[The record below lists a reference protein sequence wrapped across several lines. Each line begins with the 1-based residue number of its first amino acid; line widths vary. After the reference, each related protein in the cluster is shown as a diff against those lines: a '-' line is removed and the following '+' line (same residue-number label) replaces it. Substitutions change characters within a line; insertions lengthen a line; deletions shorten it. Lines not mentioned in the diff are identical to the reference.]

1 MNKLRIAAASILAM
15 SLGACSMAPDYAR
28 PGLPVPPAIPSAAQ
42 DAPSA
47 SVIPADLAWK
57 DFFTDDRLH
66 TVIQAALDNN
76 RDLRIA
82 LANVEQAR
90 ALYRVQRADLLPTI
104 GAGGSATYQDMPAGT
119 AMFGGRVDIYSAN
132 IGTSAWEIDLFGR
145 IRDMNKAALEQYFAT
160 VEARNAAQ
168 TSLIAE
174 TASAWLTLAADRDR
188 LRIAQETVKAF
199 GQTLELTKARFAGG
213 VASELEVRQA
223 QTSYDQARSDIA
235 QNTSLIAQDHNA
247 LELLAGTSLGEEL
260 LPAGLGTQ
268 GATIANLPEGL
279 SSQLLLRRP
288 DIASAEHQ
296 LRAANANIGAAR
308 AAFFPRIS
316 LTAAFGTMSAGLSN
330 LFGNGSDYWSVAP
343 SASLPIF
350 DYGRNQGNLRYAKAT
365 HDAMVSQYERS
376 IQRAFREAADALAR
390 KDTINAQVEAQT
402 SLHDAAARA
411 YQLAQARYRAGTDP
425 FLATL
430 DSQRALYAA
439 EQSLLATRLAREAN
453 SVELYRAF
461 GGGLK

>member
-1 MNKLRIAAASILAM
+1 MTKLRIAAASIAAM
-15 SLGACSMAPDYAR
+15 TLGACSMAPEYTR
-28 PGLPVPPAIPSAAQ
+28 PSLPVPAALPSAAQ
-42 DAPSA
+42 DDPSA
-47 SVIPADLAWK
+47 SAIPADLAWK
-57 DFFTDDRLH
+57 DFFTDTRLH
-66 TVIQAALDNN
+66 SVIQAALENN

-104 GAGGSATYQDMPAGT
+104 GANGSATYQDIPAGT
-119 AMFGGRVDIYSAN
+119 AIFGGRVDIYSAN

-188 LRIAQETVKAF
+188 LRIAQETVQAF

-235 QNTSLIAQDHNA
+235 QNTSLIAQDRNA
-247 LELLAGTSLGEEL
+247 LELLAGTSLSEGF
-260 LPAGLGTQ
+260 LPEGLGSQ
-268 GATIANLPEGL
+268 SATIANLPEGL

-288 DIASAEHQ
+288 DIAAAEHQ

-316 LTAAFGTMSAGLSN
+316 LTAAFGTISAGLSN
-330 LFGNGSDYWSVAP
+330 LFGDGSDYWSVAP

-365 HDAMVSQYERS
+365 HDVMVSQYERS

-390 KDTINAQVEAQT
+390 KDTIQGQVEAQT
-402 SLHDAAARA
+402 SLHSAAARA
-411 YQLAQARYRAGTDP
+411 YQLAEARYRAGTDP

-430 DSQRALYAA
+430 DAQRALYAA
-439 EQSLLATRLAREAN
+439 EQSLLATRLVREAN
-453 SVELYRAF
+453 SIELYRAF

>member
-1 MNKLRIAAASILAM
+1 MNNLRIAAASIVAM
-15 SLGACSMAPDYAR
+15 SLGACTMAPHYAR
-28 PGLPVPPAIPSAAQ
+28 PDLPVPPALPSAAQ
-42 DAPSA
+42 DETYASA
-47 SVIPADLAWK
+47 IPADLAWK
-57 DFFTDDRLH
+57 EFFTDNRLH
-66 TVIQAALDNN
+66 AVIQAALDNN

-104 GAGGSATYQDMPAGT
+104 GANGSATYQDTPAGT
-119 AMFGGRVDIYSAN
+119 AAFGGRVDIYSAN

-199 GQTLELTKARFAGG
+199 GQTLELTKARFTGG

-235 QNTSLIAQDHNA
+235 QNTSLIAQDRNA
-247 LELLAGTSLGEEL
+247 LELLAGSSLGEEL
-260 LPAGLGTQ
+260 LPAGLDTQ
-268 GATIANLPEGL
+268 SAMIAYLPEGL

-316 LTAAFGTMSAGLSN
+316 LTAAFGTISPGLSN

-390 KDTINAQVEAQT
+390 KDTIKAQIEAQT
-402 SLHDAAARA
+402 SLHDAATRA
-411 YQLAQARYRAGTDP
+411 YQLAEARYRAGTDP

-430 DSQRALYAA
+430 DSQRALYSS
-439 EQSLLATRLAREAN
+439 EQSLLTARLIREAN